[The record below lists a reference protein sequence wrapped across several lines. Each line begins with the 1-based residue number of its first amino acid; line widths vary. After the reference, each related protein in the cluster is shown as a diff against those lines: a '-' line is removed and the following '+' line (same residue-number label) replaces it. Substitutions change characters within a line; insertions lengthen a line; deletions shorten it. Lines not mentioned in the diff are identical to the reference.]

1 MTMIGQTI
9 AHYQVVEEIGCGG
22 MGVVYKA
29 LDTKLSRPVA
39 IKSLKADDA
48 QDETAKKRFLRE
60 ATTVAQLDHP
70 YICKVYEILEHEGQ
84 TYIVLEFVR
93 GRPLSDVIADPAQVL
108 PLEKALDF
116 GREVAEALEEAHKH
130 GIVHRDIKPNNIML
144 LESGHIK
151 VLDFGLAKAL
161 PTLSDSSETRSANL
175 TRAGQVV
182 GTLGYMSPEQITGRP
197 ADARSDIFALGV
209 VLFEMVAGRRPFP
222 GDTAAQVA
230 ASIMT
235 ANPEPLHRYRSG
247 VPDGLDRV
255 VGRMLAKDPGERYQS
270 VHEVRIE
277 LRHLQDDLV
286 TQSPRAA
293 RTASQAHTAGDRPTA
308 VLSAGELTDS
318 AAAGSVPSARTR
330 RGWLASR
337 ARRWAVG
344 SATAAGVVAVVAFVF
359 WYQGSQPALSFAARD
374 WILVSDFE
382 NLTGDS
388 IFDKSL
394 ATALNVSL
402 SQSTHVNVFSKARIN
417 TVLQRMGKKPDT
429 PVDEPVGR
437 EVCQRE
443 NIRGL
448 ICPSIGKVGNTF
460 VITARIVDPHTG
472 DGVRSYA
479 ERADDYNHILTA
491 LGAVAAS
498 VRKGLGESLAQVQA
512 SSRPLAKV
520 TTSSLTALRSY
531 SEAQELWPKGQQKAA
546 VDLHEAAVKEDPD
559 FAMAHAALGVYYASF
574 IFNEPVKA
582 KAHFEKSL
590 SLAERTTDR
599 EKMVIRL
606 QYENQ
611 YGTPDSARS
620 LFETFL
626 RAYPDSIA
634 QRYNYAGM
642 LRDHQEL
649 DKAEQQYKEV
659 IRIAPDNASAFINLA
674 TTYSLQDKEREAL
687 ATYDQAF
694 KLEPTWVTSG
704 NLNHEYGFTFVSLGE
719 YEKARAVFTKGL
731 ATPSKVSA
739 MRSLALLDLYLGK
752 YRDAKAKLAEAI
764 LLNVSGKALLS
775 EARNHLF
782 MSILLDGEGDSA
794 GVQRELDKAAKCL
807 ETLPPQPWLSAR
819 IAIGWARGRSVDKAA
834 KALEKVRKDS
844 NPNDPAQTS
853 ELHRLEGEV
862 ELARGNQARGLE
874 LLALAD
880 REQRGPFSIESLARA
895 QRLAGKTDEA
905 TGSYEAFMGLRR
917 RSYGWE
923 PQQYWLA
930 AHVQLAKLYVARKE
944 PEKARRVLQEFLD
957 LWKGADQDLPV
968 YKEAQSLSKATGGGG
983 L

>member
-9 AHYQVVEEIGCGG
+9 GHYQVVEEIGRGG

-60 ATTVAQLDHP
+60 AMTVAQLDHP
-70 YICKVYEILEHEGQ
+70 YICKVYEILEHAGQ

-93 GRPLSDVIADPAQVL
+93 GRSLSDVIADPAQVL

-130 GIVHRDIKPNNIML
+130 GIIHRDIKPNNIML

-161 PTLSDSSETRSANL
+161 PTLSDSSETTSANL
-175 TRAGQVV
+175 TKAGQVV

-209 VLFEMVAGRRPFP
+209 VLFEMVAGRRPFS

-235 ANPEPLHRYRSG
+235 ADPEPLHRYRTG

-270 VHEVRIE
+270 VHEVRVE

-286 TQSPRAA
+286 TQSPRAG
-293 RTASQAHTAGDRPTA
+293 RTASQARAAGDQPTSA
-308 VLSAGELTDS
+308 LSTGELTAS
-318 AAAGSVPSARTR
+318 AAVGSVPSAQTR

-344 SATAAGVVAVVAFVF
+344 SVTAAGVVAVVAFVF

-402 SQSTHVNVFSKARIN
+402 SQSTHANVFSKVRTN

-429 PVDEPVGR
+429 PVDEQAGR

-472 DGVRSYA
+472 DGVRSYV
-479 ERADDYNHILTA
+479 ERADDYDHILSA
-491 LGAVAAS
+491 LDAVAAS

-520 TTSSLTALRSY
+520 TTSSLTALKSY
-531 SEAQELWPKGQQKAA
+531 SEAQQLWGKNQYKAA
-546 VDLHEAAVKEDPD
+546 LDLDEAAVKEDPD

-574 IFNEPVKA
+574 VFNETVKA
-582 KAHFEKSL
+582 KEHYKKSL
-590 SLAERTTDR
+590 GLADRTTER

-611 YGTPDSARS
+611 YGTPDSARN
-620 LFETFL
+620 LFEAYL
-626 RAYPDSIA
+626 RAYPDSIV

-649 DKAEQQYKEV
+649 DKAVQQYKEV
-659 IRIAPDNASAFINLA
+659 IRIAPDHASAFINLA
-674 TTYSLQDKEREAL
+674 TTYSLQGKDREAL
-687 ATYDQAF
+687 ATYELAF

-704 NLNHEYGFTFVSLGE
+704 NLNHEYGFTFVSIGE
-719 YEKARAVFTKGL
+719 YDKARSIFTQGL
-731 ATPSKVSA
+731 ATPIKTSA
-739 MRSLALLDLYLGK
+739 LRSLALLDLYLGK
-752 YRDAKAKLAEAI
+752 YRDAKPKLNEAI
-764 LLNVSGKALLS
+764 LLNVTGKSLLS

-782 MSILLDGEGDSA
+782 MSILLDGEGNPA
-794 GVQRELDKAAKCL
+794 GVQSELDKAAKCM
-807 ETLPPQPWLSAR
+807 ETVPPQPWLSAR
-819 IAIGWARGRSVDKAA
+819 IAIGWARGRSVEKAA
-834 KALEKVRKDS
+834 RALEKVKKDT
-844 NPNDPAQTS
+844 NPNDPAQNR
-853 ELHRLEGEV
+853 ELHRLEGEI
-862 ELARGNQARGLE
+862 ELARGNQPRGLE

-880 REQRGPFSIESLARA
+880 KEDHGPLSIESLARA
-895 QRLAGKTDEA
+895 QRLAGKADEA
-905 TGSYEAFMGLRR
+905 IGSYEVFMVLRGR
-917 RSYGWE
+917 AEGWE
-923 PQQYWLA
+923 PQQYWFA
-930 AHVQLAKLYVARKE
+930 AHTELAKLYIARKE
-944 PEKARRVLQEFLD
+944 PEKARRVLQELLD
-957 LWKGADQDLPV
+957 LWKGADPELPL
-968 YKEAQSLSKATGGGG
+968 YKEAQRLNQAIAGGPR
-983 L
+983 